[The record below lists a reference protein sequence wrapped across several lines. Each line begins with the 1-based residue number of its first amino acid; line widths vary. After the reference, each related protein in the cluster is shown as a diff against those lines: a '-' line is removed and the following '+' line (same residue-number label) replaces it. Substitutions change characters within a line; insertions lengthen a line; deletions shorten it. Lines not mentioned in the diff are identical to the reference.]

1 MAKKSLRGAINAHC
15 KGCVYDSNAPGT
27 WLAQVSL
34 CPVTECPLYEV
45 RPTTESIPHSVYEYY
60 GEEIPQ
66 KSIVRS
72 KKALEGRFSEESRP
86 KEARQGDT
94 A

>member
-15 KGCVYDSNAPGT
+15 KSCIYDANAPGT

-34 CPVTECPLYEV
+34 CSVVECALYQV
-45 RPTTESIPHSVYEYY
+45 RPTTESIPDSVYEYY
-60 GEEIPQ
+60 GEQIPH

-72 KKALEGRFSEESRP
+72 KKAPEGRFSEESRSE
-86 KEARQGDT
+86 EARRGN
-94 A
+94 AA